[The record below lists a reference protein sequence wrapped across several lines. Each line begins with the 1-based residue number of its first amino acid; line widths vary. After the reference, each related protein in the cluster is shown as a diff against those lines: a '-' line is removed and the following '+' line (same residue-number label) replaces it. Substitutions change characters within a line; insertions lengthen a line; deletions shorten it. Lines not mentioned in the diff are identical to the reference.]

1 MAKVSRLARLI
12 DLVPYISQHQGISI
26 ENLAAKFKVSKA
38 EIEKDLW
45 LLYMCGLPG
54 HTPLELMEFEFEDGY
69 VTVRN
74 AEELKSPR
82 SLTQTEIS
90 TLVIGLSILEEQ
102 GSTAAGKLKAKLAD
116 KLNTPISF
124 KPSGIYKFLN
134 EIDQAIRN
142 NKVLKINYA
151 GTVREVIPFEVYHE
165 AENSYLRA
173 YCKRAKDRRTFKVS
187 RINTLEISAISELAP
202 NIVPSD
208 SHLQNAQI
216 KVHHNARRVRES
228 LGGKEDIQYFS
239 TEWLISEVM
248 ALGGAVELLDPKLR
262 AEIKERA
269 QTSQK
274 LYLG

>member
-134 EIDQAIRN
+134 EIEQAIRN

-173 YCKRAKDRRTFKVS
+173 YCKRAKDRRTFKIS

-216 KVHHNARRVRES
+216 KVHHSARRVRES

>member
-102 GSTAAGKLKAKLAD
+102 GSTAAGKLKEKLAD

-134 EIDQAIRN
+134 EIEQAIRN

-202 NIVPSD
+202 NVVPSD

>member
-134 EIDQAIRN
+134 EIEQAIRN

-151 GTVREVIPFEVYHE
+151 GTVREVIPFEVYYE

-202 NIVPSD
+202 NVVPSD

>member
-102 GSTAAGKLKAKLAD
+102 GSTAAGKLKEKLAD

-134 EIDQAIRN
+134 EIEQAIRN

-202 NIVPSD
+202 NVVPSD
-208 SHLQNAQI
+208 SHLQNTQI

>member
-102 GSTAAGKLKAKLAD
+102 GSTAAGKLKEKLAD

-202 NIVPSD
+202 NVVPSD
-208 SHLQNAQI
+208 SHLQNTQI